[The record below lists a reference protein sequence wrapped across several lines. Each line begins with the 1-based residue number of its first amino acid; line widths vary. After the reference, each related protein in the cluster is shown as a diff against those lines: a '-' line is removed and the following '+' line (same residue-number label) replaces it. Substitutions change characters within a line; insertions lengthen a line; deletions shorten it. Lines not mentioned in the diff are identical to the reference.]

1 MLNSLVNTYL
11 QVTDVCLFKL
21 SEFNCSFTLMLLY
34 LAAKYCIPMKKLLV
48 IRHAKSSWD
57 LTALTDFDRQLNER
71 GHNDAP
77 MMAKRLLDKQ
87 IAIDAFVSSTA
98 TRALTTA
105 TYFAATYQQ
114 GENRILQFD
123 ELYNASANTILKVV
137 SHLSKTIETAALFAH
152 NPGVTDFANTLTTTQ
167 IDSMPTCGIFAV
179 KAQCDAWEDFKKA
192 KKEFWFFDY
201 PKNL

>member
-1 MLNSLVNTYL
+1 MK
-11 QVTDVCLFKL
+11 Q
-21 SEFNCSFTLMLLY
+21 LL
-34 LAAKYCIPMKKLLV
+34 I

-57 LTALTDFDRQLNER
+57 LTALTDYDRQLNER

-77 MMAKRLLDKQ
+77 MMAKRLLEKH

-98 TRALTTA
+98 VRALTTA

-114 GENRILQFD
+114 TEKAILQFD
-123 ELYNASANTILKVV
+123 ELYNASANTILKVI
-137 SHLSKTIETAALFAH
+137 SGLSKNIETAALFAH

-167 IDSMPTCGIFAV
+167 IDDMPTCGIFAV
-179 KAQCDAWEDFKKA
+179 KAQCDSWADFKSA

-201 PKNL
+201 PKNI

>member
-1 MLNSLVNTYL
+1 MK
-11 QVTDVCLFKL
+11 Q
-21 SEFNCSFTLMLLY
+21 LL
-34 LAAKYCIPMKKLLV
+34 I

-57 LTALTDFDRQLNER
+57 LTALTDYDRQLNER

-77 MMAKRLLDKQ
+77 MMAKRLLEKH

-98 TRALTTA
+98 VRALTTA
-105 TYFAATYQQ
+105 TYFAAIYQQ
-114 GENRILQFD
+114 TEEAILQFD

-137 SHLSKTIETAALFAH
+137 SHLPKNIETAALFAH

-167 IDSMPTCGIFAV
+167 IDDMPTCGIFAV
-179 KAQCDAWEDFKKA
+179 KAQCDSWADFKSA

-201 PKNL
+201 PKNI